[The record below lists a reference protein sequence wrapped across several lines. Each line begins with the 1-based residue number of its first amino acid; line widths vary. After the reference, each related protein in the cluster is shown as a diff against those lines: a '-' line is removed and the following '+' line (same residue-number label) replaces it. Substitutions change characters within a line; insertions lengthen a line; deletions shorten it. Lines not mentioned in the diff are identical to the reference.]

1 MLLNSIQFIKP
12 EEVNA
17 MAIVPMEVT
26 KSTITNKN
34 TEVKRDAFS
43 AALKFDRLTS
53 FKLNIS
59 GDDFALIHYYSQR
72 KYLADQFTVQARVRI
87 VETKW
92 PEKDGRKAHSSYLIQ
107 IYLTDE
113 LKWEFDITKSQFLSA
128 FLAGIKVGGLSQYKP
143 IEKIPGKQDKEVV
156 VQEEEEKLPF

>member
-12 EEVNA
+12 EEVSA
-17 MAIVPMEVT
+17 MPVVAMEVT
-26 KSTITNKN
+26 HSVITNKN
-34 TEVKRDAFS
+34 SEVKRDSYS

-72 KYLADQFTVQARVRI
+72 KYLAEQFNVQAHVRMI
-87 VETKW
+87 ETKW
-92 PEKDGRKAHSSYLIQ
+92 PEKDGRKAHSSYLLQ

-128 FLAGIKVGGLSQYKP
+128 FLAGIKAGGLSQYKP
-143 IEKIPGKQDKEVV
+143 IEKIPGKTDKEVV
-156 VQEEEEKLPF
+156 VQEEEDKLPF